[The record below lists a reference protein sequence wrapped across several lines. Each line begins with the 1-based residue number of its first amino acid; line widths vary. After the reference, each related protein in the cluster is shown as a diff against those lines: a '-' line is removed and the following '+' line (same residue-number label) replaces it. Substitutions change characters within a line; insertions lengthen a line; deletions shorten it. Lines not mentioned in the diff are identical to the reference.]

1 MARKRTLA
9 AALAT
14 VGYLQVAPA
23 WSLGLGEIT
32 LHSFLNEPLRASVNL
47 INAGNLHEDQIRVR
61 LATSED
67 FDRLGV
73 ERAYF
78 LTSIK
83 FEVRLDEQGN
93 SEILLTSEDPVLEP
107 YLDFILE
114 ARWPAGRLLRNYTVL
129 VDPPSQLPG
138 SRTVSAREQLQEEEP
153 AAPASATTAVPEPT
167 PAATRGDRVDLRASG
182 LAPGEMPQRPYS
194 AGTADQPQPG
204 ARYMIRRDETLW
216 TIAQRARPEGASVQQ
231 TMLEIQ
237 RLNPEAFIDGNI
249 NRIKAG
255 YIIYLPERD
264 DMSRADV
271 EAIREQIRQQ
281 NADWRAGR
289 ASDPEAS
296 RAALR
301 LASGDDGAA
310 TQPPAEAAPAAVP
323 AGQASDG
330 RDAAR
335 EEAPGAPAT
344 AASAAAE
351 EEAAAG
357 APPQQEA
364 QLARAEQERDA
375 LASQLN
381 SLGERLASLERM
393 VTLRDAQIA
402 ELQAALAEA
411 RARPAA
417 DTQVVT
423 PQPTPVV
430 EEAEE
435 GSRLW
440 WYGLGAAAIAA
451 LLGLLAWRRREADDD
466 KSDTAAAS
474 GGLRAAAGR
483 GASSSDAFA
492 GVELR
497 DQDVELDLDEEMAAA
512 APVVAPGKPA
522 AGPQRGYGERRHDQ
536 YAADVEAS
544 DALAEADI
552 YVAYGRFPQAMELL
566 RKAISADPDNAAFR
580 LRLLELAV
588 ETGNRAEA
596 EEQLEAL
603 RGIGDSGSIEAA
615 ENLMLGGAVFDH
627 RDTEAPPADSDT
639 AGSPGGFPGADWS
652 RGAADEAEPAEA
664 AQADDLAAD
673 LAAVYGDAEDAGP
686 GAGATVGEQAPARP
700 PAADSDFQG
709 NLSEYGSGE
718 DPVDDLSEELP
729 DLSPPGDGLDEQVP
743 AVGDDEPEF
752 LGLEIEEGDEE
763 LDLTRDSSPATSD
776 EDDFVF
782 ADDGDPIATK
792 LDLARAYIDMGDEEG
807 AREIL
812 EEVLQVGSAEQQQ
825 DARTLLDRL
834 G

>member
-83 FEVRLDEQGN
+83 FDVRLDEQGN
-93 SEILLTSEDPVLEP
+93 GKIVLTSEDPVLEP
-107 YLDFILE
+107 YLDFIVE

-129 VDPPSQLPG
+129 VDPPAQLAG
-138 SRTVSAREQLQEEEP
+138 SRIVSAREQLKEKEP
-153 AAPASATTAVPEPT
+153 AAPASASTAAPDPS
-167 PAATRGDRVDLRASG
+167 PAASRGDRVNLRESG
-182 LAPGEMPQRPYS
+182 LAPGEMPRRAYG
-194 AGTADQPQPG
+194 ADTADRPRPG

-216 TIAQRARPEGASVQQ
+216 TIAQNARPEGASVQQ

-255 YIIYLPERD
+255 YIIYLPEGE

-301 LASGDDGAA
+301 LASDDDG
-310 TQPPAEAAPAAVP
+310 E
-323 AGQASDG
+323 
-330 RDAAR
+330 
-335 EEAPGAPAT
+335 
-344 AASAAAE
+344 
-351 EEAAAG
+351 AAG
-357 APPQQEA
+357 APADVSAGEASDQSDGVIADTNAAPATGAPVEAAESEPQQQGAE
-364 QLARAEQERDA
+364 LARAEQERDA
-375 LASQLN
+375 LAAQLN

-393 VTLRDAQIA
+393 VALRDAQIA

-411 RARPAA
+411 QARPAA
-417 DTQVVT
+417 DSVAPASQ
-423 PQPTPVV
+423 PQPVA

-466 KSDTAAAS
+466 SAGDATAS
-474 GGLRAAAGR
+474 GGFRAAAGQ
-483 GASSSDAFA
+483 GASPSDAFA

-512 APVVAPGKPA
+512 APVIAPGKPA

-552 YVAYGRFPQAMELL
+552 YVAYGRFPQAMDLL
-566 RKAISADPDNAAFR
+566 RKAVGAEPDNASFR

-588 ETGNRAEA
+588 ETGNRDEAEA
-596 EEQLEAL
+596 QLEAL
-603 RGIGDSGSIEAA
+603 REIGDSGSIEAA
-615 ENLMLGGAVFDH
+615 ENLMLGGAVFNH
-627 RDTEAPPADSDT
+627 RSAEDQAAATPAAYAATGQLQDAAP
-639 AGSPGGFPGADWS
+639 
-652 RGAADEAEPAEA
+652 EAELASGSE
-664 AQADDLAAD
+664 ADDLAAD
-673 LAAVYGDAEDAGP
+673 LAAVYGAEDNAAAG
-686 GAGATVGEQAPARP
+686 TVAADTDDALARP
-700 PAADSDFQG
+700 SAAAPEFQG
-709 NLSEYGSGE
+709 NLSDYGSGE
-718 DPVDDLSEELP
+718 GPVDDLSEDLP
-729 DLSPPGDGLDEQVP
+729 DLSRPGDGLDEQVP
-743 AVGDDEPEF
+743 VVGDDEPEF
-752 LGLEIEEGDEE
+752 LGLEIEDGDEE

-782 ADDGDPIATK
+782 ADDGDPVATK

-812 EEVLQVGSAEQQQ
+812 KEVLQVGSAEQQQ

>member
-129 VDPPSQLPG
+129 VDPPAQLPG
-138 SRTVSAREQLQEEEP
+138 SRTVSAREQLKEEEP
-153 AAPASATTAVPEPT
+153 AAPASASTAVPEPA
-167 PAATRGDRVDLRASG
+167 PAVTRGDRVDVRESG
-182 LAPGEMPQRPYS
+182 LAPGEMPRRPYS
-194 AGTADQPQPG
+194 AGTADAPQPG

-310 TQPPAEAAPAAVP
+310 TQPPAEPASAAVP

-330 RDAAR
+330 RDPAR

-344 AASAAAE
+344 AASAAA

-411 RARPAA
+411 QARPATDT

-423 PQPTPVV
+423 PQQQPVV

-451 LLGLLAWRRREADDD
+451 LLGLLAWRRREADED
-466 KSDTAAAS
+466 KADTATAS
-474 GGLRAAAGR
+474 GGLRAAAGQ

-512 APVVAPGKPA
+512 APVVAPGKPT
-522 AGPQRGYGERRHDQ
+522 AGPQRGYGERKHDQ

-603 RGIGDSGSIEAA
+603 RGIGDGGSIEAA

-627 RDTEAPPADSDT
+627 RGVA
-639 AGSPGGFPGADWS
+639 AG
-652 RGAADEAEPAEA
+652 AEPAEA
-664 AQADDLAAD
+664 AEADDLAAD
-673 LAAVYGDAEDAGP
+673 LAAVYGAAEDAGP
-686 GAGATVGEQAPARP
+686 GAGATGGEQAFARS
-700 PAADSDFQG
+700 PAADSHFQG

-718 DPVDDLSEELP
+718 DPVEDLSEELP

-763 LDLTRDSSPATSD
+763 LDLTRDSGPATSD